1 MVLVAVEEM
10 GDDCN
15 TLVSSPSPSRDVAPA
30 LELNFPSC
38 HPLVAAHYHLHIPA
52 VPLFEHAEQVIATRY
67 RLATQQQQRS
77 SMDVGTQIAS
87 YADQVKEMKGRIN
100 WLQESL
106 RRSSGAAAQEHT
118 ENLGKF
124 FAVQSVKVEELG
136 QQIDVFSE
144 ELRQWEEA
152 ENPTDDN
159 RLSSLART
167 VIQEATRDRAAGQTV
182 RIQLSD
188 LVQQREQRRDQS
200 PCLSISRN
208 DLEMKRK
215 AMGARVARAAKHEAK
230 RRKVQEVKFPFKVG
244 IPAATRPQGGV
255 RTGQL
260 RRSNKSILNGTAAGV
275 QGCINS
281 LQREVL
287 RLKEIV
293 EDRDQQLCAE
303 QRQRYDLEKR
313 HAVEVRAFLMEAED
327 RTRQFKFEQALAEN
341 KISNLLAELER
352 PRVVEVEHAQE
363 QHKAALDADNNIE
376 VVVEQP
382 DDAKGA
388 DDPDAVVEAVQKRRQ
403 QQQQEDDEVPVASTQ
418 DQMDTDNVNRQVPVT
433 SGPVACSSRF
443 YGREIAINGTQL
455 RQALKLKSIAE
466 AKAENLKRQ
475 VNALKKLAGELQHE
489 QQQHSRHR
497 RESGSSDVERLQ
509 AQLLQLK
516 KQLADKTR
524 ELEAEQSKRSDEAR
538 ERAAAVARLEI
549 EQSYDAIS
557 HKQNRRLQ
565 LSLKKS
571 RHKYEQ
577 LHDFWRKEQGCR
589 LSSDSRCH
597 RLHVLCST
605 TAERLDELKDLL
617 VELEAQQRPREQAKW
632 HACSHQDMPDLRFS
646 RLDGPGTMGEDSK
659 LETSEKLLFLL
670 DKLAK
675 GLDDEQ
681 QQQQHGGGESAG
693 EREALVS
700 GMRKKVSDL
709 ARLLRDELQDRDS
722 GDEAEQQEQQ
732 QGLTAEQQLAQ
743 LGRVCEL
750 QGKKLRAAEGR
761 VAVLK
766 KHVSRLRRVAD
777 ETSKELEH
785 ERSWNQPQHQSSRN
799 NSSSSLAR
807 IKLLEIQLLEYKRQ
821 AEDKAKDLKHER
833 SLRFDLESRSA
844 THIQHLLQQL
854 DEHDVE
860 RQDVCVQVQEED
872 PVEAMHVFVLELLVG
887 EKSEALAHERR
898 ERGEAEARNRELA
911 TLLSYA
917 QVEIANANQRDDELC
932 QVSACQ
938 GHKVVELTAL
948 LERFAKRLDECEG
961 DKGVSCVPSVRQSD
975 PDDAGM
981 STSTWNSGA
990 SDECVKL
997 TASMLTLEEDKGGML
1012 VVEQEQHPHAA
1023 ATKLRSCED
1032 FIANLKKQ
1040 VKDLELSEEVLR
1052 YRDKVWRRGLLAFD
1066 QVLLLCFGA
1075 LFAFNRITI
1084 LLRDKVP
1091 T

>member
-67 RLATQQQQRS
+67 RLATQQQHRS

-106 RRSSGAAAQEHT
+106 RRSSGAAAQEHA
-118 ENLGKF
+118 EDLGKF

-230 RRKVQEVKFPFKVG
+230 RRKVQEVKLPFKVG
-244 IPAATRPQGGV
+244 IPAATRPQGGL

-260 RRSNKSILNGTAAGV
+260 RKSNKSILNGTAAGV

-303 QRQRYDLEKR
+303 QRWRYDLEKR

-341 KISNLLAELER
+341 KISNLLAKLER

-382 DDAKGA
+382 DDAKGV
-388 DDPDAVVEAVQKRRQ
+388 DDPDAVVEAV
-403 QQQQEDDEVPVASTQ
+403 QEDDEVPVASTQ
-418 DQMDTDNVNRQVPVT
+418 DQTDTDNVNRQVPVN

-497 RESGSSDVERLQ
+497 RESGSSDVDRLQ

-524 ELEAEQSKRSDEAR
+524 ELEAEQSKRSDEAG

-549 EQSYDAIS
+549 EDHRRQQSYDAIS

-589 LSSDSRCH
+589 LSSDSQCH

-605 TAERLDELKDLL
+605 TAERLEELKDLL
-617 VELEAQQRPREQAKW
+617 AELEAQQRPREQAKW
-632 HACSHQDMPDLRFS
+632 HACSHHDMPDLRFS

-659 LETSEKLLFLL
+659 LET
-670 DKLAK
+670 
-675 GLDDEQ
+675 
-681 QQQQHGGGESAG
+681 
-693 EREALVS
+693 
-700 GMRKKVSDL
+700 
-709 ARLLRDELQDRDS
+709 LLRDELQDRDS
-722 GDEAEQQEQQ
+722 GDEAEQREQQ
-732 QGLTAEQQLAQ
+732 QGPTAEQQVAQ

-785 ERSWNQPQHQSSRN
+785 ERSWNQPQQQSSRN

-844 THIQHLLQQL
+844 THIQHLVQQL

-948 LERFAKRLDECEG
+948 LERFAKRLDECED

-997 TASMLTLEEDKGGML
+997 TASMLTLEEAKGGML
-1012 VVEQEQHPHAA
+1012 VMEQEQHPHAA

>member
-1 MVLVAVEEM
+1 MAACLSTRQA
-10 GDDCN
+10 GDVGKRAMRRLTPGGRNGACSGGGDGRR
-15 TLVSSPSPSRDVAPA
+15 LQHARIKPKPESRP
-30 LELNFPSC
+30 
-38 HPLVAAHYHLHIPA
+38 
-52 VPLFEHAEQVIATRY
+52 EQVIATRY
-67 RLATQQQQRS
+67 RLATQQQHRS

-106 RRSSGAAAQEHT
+106 RRSSGAAAQEHA
-118 ENLGKF
+118 EDLGKF

-230 RRKVQEVKFPFKVG
+230 RRKVQEVKLPFKVG
-244 IPAATRPQGGV
+244 IPAATRPQGGL

-260 RRSNKSILNGTAAGV
+260 RKSNKSILNGTAAGV

-303 QRQRYDLEKR
+303 QRWRYDLEKR

-341 KISNLLAELER
+341 KISNLLAKLER

-382 DDAKGA
+382 DDAKGV
-388 DDPDAVVEAVQKRRQ
+388 DDPDAVVEAV
-403 QQQQEDDEVPVASTQ
+403 QEDDEVPVASTQ
-418 DQMDTDNVNRQVPVT
+418 DQTDTDNVNRQVPVN

-497 RESGSSDVERLQ
+497 RESGSSDVDRLQ

-524 ELEAEQSKRSDEAR
+524 ELEAEQSKRSDEAG

-549 EQSYDAIS
+549 EVGSCLPPMSQ
-557 HKQNRRLQ
+557 
-565 LSLKKS
+565 
-571 RHKYEQ
+571 
-577 LHDFWRKEQGCR
+577 C
-589 LSSDSRCH
+589 
-597 RLHVLCST
+597 T
-605 TAERLDELKDLL
+605 
-617 VELEAQQRPREQAKW
+617 
-632 HACSHQDMPDLRFS
+632 
-646 RLDGPGTMGEDSK
+646 
-659 LETSEKLLFLL
+659 
-670 DKLAK
+670 
-675 GLDDEQ
+675 
-681 QQQQHGGGESAG
+681 
-693 EREALVS
+693 
-700 GMRKKVSDL
+700 
-709 ARLLRDELQDRDS
+709 
-722 GDEAEQQEQQ
+722 
-732 QGLTAEQQLAQ
+732 
-743 LGRVCEL
+743 
-750 QGKKLRAAEGR
+750 
-761 VAVLK
+761 
-766 KHVSRLRRVAD
+766 
-777 ETSKELEH
+777 
-785 ERSWNQPQHQSSRN
+785 
-799 NSSSSLAR
+799 
-807 IKLLEIQLLEYKRQ
+807 YK
-821 AEDKAKDLKHER
+821 
-833 SLRFDLESRSA
+833 
-844 THIQHLLQQL
+844 
-854 DEHDVE
+854 
-860 RQDVCVQVQEED
+860 C
-872 PVEAMHVFVLELLVG
+872 
-887 EKSEALAHERR
+887 
-898 ERGEAEARNRELA
+898 
-911 TLLSYA
+911 TL
-917 QVEIANANQRDDELC
+917 
-932 QVSACQ
+932 
-938 GHKVVELTAL
+938 
-948 LERFAKRLDECEG
+948 
-961 DKGVSCVPSVRQSD
+961 
-975 PDDAGM
+975 
-981 STSTWNSGA
+981 
-990 SDECVKL
+990 
-997 TASMLTLEEDKGGML
+997 
-1012 VVEQEQHPHAA
+1012 
-1023 ATKLRSCED
+1023 
-1032 FIANLKKQ
+1032 
-1040 VKDLELSEEVLR
+1040 
-1052 YRDKVWRRGLLAFD
+1052 
-1066 QVLLLCFGA
+1066 
-1075 LFAFNRITI
+1075 
-1084 LLRDKVP
+1084 
-1091 T
+1091 